1 MQEEKVIGRPTED
14 PKTEVMSFRI
24 TPKMKS
30 ALRAFSEESEC
41 SLSEA
46 AVQTIQYGILYYYYI
61 KEKE

>member
-1 MQEEKVIGRPTED
+1 MSRTTED
-14 PKTEVMSFRI
+14 PKTEIMSFRV

-46 AVQTIQYGILYYYYI
+46 AVQTIQYGILYYYYV
-61 KEKE
+61 KDE